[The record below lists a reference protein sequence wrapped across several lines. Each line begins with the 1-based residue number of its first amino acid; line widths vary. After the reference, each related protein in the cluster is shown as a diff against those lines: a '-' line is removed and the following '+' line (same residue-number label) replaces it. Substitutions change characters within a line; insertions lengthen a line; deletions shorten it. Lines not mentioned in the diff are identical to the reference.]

1 MDDQALASLV
11 VKVGLELS
19 SELLHHQKVYPAFRD
34 ALDIWHTNACSNALN
49 KDRTV
54 NPAAEKNLLE
64 YVIEWIQVFTYFKYE
79 NTVQTSREHFNVPA
93 NDTSFATLA

>member
-1 MDDQALASLV
+1 M
-11 VKVGLELS
+11 
-19 SELLHHQKVYPAFRD
+19 
-34 ALDIWHTNACSNALN
+34 
-49 KDRTV
+49 